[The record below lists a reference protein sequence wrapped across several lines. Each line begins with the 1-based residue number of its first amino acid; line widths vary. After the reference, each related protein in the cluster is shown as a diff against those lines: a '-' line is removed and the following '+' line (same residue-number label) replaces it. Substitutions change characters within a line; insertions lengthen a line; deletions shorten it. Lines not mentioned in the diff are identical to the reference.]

1 MELNN
6 LPVLPLRGAVLFP
19 HMGVNFDVA
28 RDFSQRAV
36 ETAMKSERIIFVTAQ
51 KNPEVEKPSLDELFK
66 VGCVAKVKQ
75 ILRTP
80 GGLVRVMVEGI
91 SRAQISKPV
100 SDENMLRA
108 LVEVFEENEEETDSL
123 LVDEAFVRAAEI
135 SFEKYFRY
143 NRKLSP
149 EAVFDAAK
157 LGGVGVAAD
166 AIAGNADL
174 KFEDKQKILEEFDVY
189 TRVEKLIG
197 ILNYETKVYEI
208 MEGISEKV
216 KKQIDK
222 NQREYYL
229 REEMHVIRKELGE
242 DEESE
247 AEHFRKKLK
256 ELNLP
261 EEVQKKINKDIN
273 HLELISSAS
282 PDSTVLRNYLENVL
296 ELPWNKETEEN
307 LDLSHAEKILDEDH
321 YGLEKVK
328 ERILE
333 HLAVRHLTSG
343 RNGTVIC
350 LAGPPGTGKTSVAR
364 SVARALNREY
374 VRISL
379 GGIHDE
385 ADIRGHRKTYIG
397 AMPGRIMDAVRQAG
411 SRNPLILMDEIDKM
425 GSDYKGDPSAALL
438 EVFDVEQNNAFRDHY
453 LEVPFDLSDV
463 MFIMTANNISA
474 IPEPLLDRIELI
486 ELGGYTDNEKFEIAK
501 RHLLPKQLKKNGLTA
516 KKVNVSDD
524 AIREIIEYYTREA
537 GVRNLEREIG
547 SLLRK
552 AARMI
557 AGGERK
563 SMRISGK
570 GVEKYLGKRKYH
582 FELAEEKDEV
592 GIVRGLA
599 WTRVGGETLSVEV
612 NVMQGSGK
620 VELTGKLGDVM
631 KESALAAVSYVRSK
645 TEELNIADDFYK
657 TKDIH
662 IHVPEGAVPK
672 DGPSA
677 GITIATAVASA
688 LTNRAVRRDVAMT
701 GEVTLRGNVLPIGG
715 LKEKSLAA
723 HRAGITTVI
732 IPEKNEPDVE
742 EIPEIVRE
750 KLEFIPVSNMDQ
762 VLKNALVRES

>member
-6 LPVLPLRGAVLFP
+6 LPILPLRGAVLFP

-28 RDFSQRAV
+28 REFSRHAV
-36 ETAMKSERIIFVTAQ
+36 DTAMKSDRMIFVTAQ
-51 KNPEVEKPSLDELFK
+51 KNPDVENPSVKELFQI
-66 VGCVAKVKQ
+66 GCVAKIKQ
-75 ILRTP
+75 TIRIP
-80 GGLVRVMVEGI
+80 GGMLRVVVEGV
-91 SRAQISKPV
+91 SRARIAGAA
-100 SDENMLRA
+100 SDENILRA
-108 LVEVFEENEEETDSL
+108 FVEVFDEEEENDSL
-123 LVDEAFVRAAEI
+123 LVDEAFVRAAER
-135 SFEKYFRY
+135 SFEGYFKY
-143 NRKLSP
+143 NKKLRP
-149 EAVFDAAK
+149 EAVLDAAK

-174 KFEDKQKILEEFDVY
+174 KFEDKQEILEELDPY
-189 TRVEKLIG
+189 KRVEKLIS
-197 ILNYETKVYEI
+197 ILNHETKVFEI
-208 MEGISEKV
+208 MESISDKV
-216 KKQIDK
+216 KKQLDK

-247 AEHFRKKLK
+247 AEKLRNK
-256 ELNLP
+256 VEELNLP
-261 EEVQKKINKDIN
+261 KDVAEKINKDIDR
-273 HLELISSAS
+273 LEMVPSAT
-282 PDSTVLRNYLENVL
+282 PDSALLRNYLDSVL
-296 ELPWNKETEEN
+296 ELPWNKKTEEN
-307 LDLSHAEKILDEDH
+307 NDISHAEQILDEDH

-333 HLAVRHLTSG
+333 HLAVRTLTDGKS
-343 RNGTVIC
+343 GTVIC
-350 LAGPPGTGKTSVAR
+350 LVGPPGTGKTSIAK

-379 GGIHDE
+379 GGVHDE

-397 AMPGRIMDAVRQAG
+397 AMPGRIMEAVRRAE
-411 SRNPLILMDEIDKM
+411 SKNPLILMDEIDKM
-425 GSDYKGDPSAALL
+425 GADYKGDPSSALL
-438 EVFDVEQNNAFRDHY
+438 EVLDVEQNNTFRDHY

-463 MFIMTANNISA
+463 MFIMTANNVSS

-501 RHLLPKQLKKNGLTA
+501 RHLLPKQLKKHGLTA
-516 KKVNVSDD
+516 AKVNVSDD
-524 AIREIIEYYTREA
+524 AIREITEYYTREA
-537 GVRNLEREIG
+537 GVRGLERKIG
-547 SLLRK
+547 TLMRK

-563 SMRISGK
+563 SMRISK
-570 GVEKYLGKRKYH
+570 KNISKYLGKRKYL
-582 FELAEEKDEV
+582 FDLMDEKDEV

-645 TEELNIADDFYK
+645 TDELNITPDFYK

-701 GEVTLRGNVLPIGG
+701 GEITLRGNVLPIGG

-732 IPEKNEPDVE
+732 IPKKNEADVE
-742 EIPEIVRE
+742 EIPETVRE
-750 KLEFIPVSNMDQ
+750 KLKFIPVSNMEQ
-762 VLKNALVRES
+762 VLKNAFVAE